1 MKWRIVAIVLA
12 VLLVGGG
19 IFSAIEIIGLR
30 DQLNTPK
37 SDYNE
42 VKLEIEQF
50 FIANTGDS
58 YYPAWTANAQE
69 SSGTTIEELV
79 DMLETI
85 AQYYGNSDWQSF
97 CESNGI
103 TPAQAAAFIQWLA
116 EYRYDDV
123 KILYQ
128 IQQAEFTAGVYF
140 PNTKDGDSLDG
151 GGALLHSTG
160 LYINWAPSLATIEFD
175 NIYTACYALGVDTF
189 NWWQTPEGNPSILFG
204 FTEM

>member
-1 MKWRIVAIVLA
+1 MKWRIATIVLA

-19 IFSAIEIIGLR
+19 VFSAMQIIGLR

-42 VKLEIEQF
+42 VKLEIDQF
-50 FIANTGDS
+50 FIAYTGDS
-58 YYPAWTANAQE
+58 YYPGWTAEAQE

-79 DMLETI
+79 DTLETI
-85 AQYYGNSDWQSF
+85 AQYWDKSDWQSF
-97 CESNGI
+97 CEFYGI

-140 PNTKDGDSLDG
+140 PKTKEGDSLD
-151 GGALLHSTG
+151 GALLHSTG
-160 LYINWAPSLATIEFD
+160 LYINWAPSLDTIEFD
-175 NIYTACYALGVDTF
+175 NIYAACYALGVDTF
-189 NWWQTPEGNPSILFG
+189 NWWQTPEGDLSILFT
-204 FTEM
+204 FTAM